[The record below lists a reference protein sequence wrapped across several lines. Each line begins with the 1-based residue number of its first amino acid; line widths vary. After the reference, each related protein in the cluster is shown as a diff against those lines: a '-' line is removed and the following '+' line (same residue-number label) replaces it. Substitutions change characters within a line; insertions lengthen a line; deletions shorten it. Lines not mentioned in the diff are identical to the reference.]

1 MKKLLISTSIAAV
14 FVLAGCGG
22 GDELKEIQQDTT
34 KTVPAS
40 RIMFDPSNSVLNV
53 PNDLFFALVE
63 VTDDGTLEMPD
74 EVAGQANGGTP
85 DFGNPSAALGAL
97 DGWSTQHPFT
107 FSTSHPEGV
116 SLDAESVAS
125 AGAVRIFEGA
135 IGGDL
140 NAPDCTYVSPI
151 TGCKVGEEL
160 TFGVDFITTASGDDV
175 AIVPLKPFK
184 ESTSYYVVA
193 TNKLTAGGQALK
205 PSTTYELVRQDINTL
220 PLATESQLSLQ
231 GIINSYEAVLTSQGG
246 LSQDEIIFSYTFTTQ
261 STTQIINTVKQLQ
274 IAPFAQALQSGL
286 SVEDAAAFLPVIPVS
301 DAPVSTAFDM
311 LAPSLLGEEQM
322 AGLTAVGLNTCD
334 GMISAI
340 SDPSSPLFETAAS
353 VFPQV
358 GAFCAASLKAG
369 VIDLP
374 YYSDPADPLN
384 GRWEAACTNGLAL
397 QTLGSEQIATLI
409 ANGTISVGP
418 NNDLCQAASDGQLLD
433 LDLTNVGVNDLRHV
447 TRYSPIPAAQGT
459 NADGTQTIDVQVT
472 VPDPTVIAVL
482 ATIPDSGVTAISK
495 PESGWPVVI
504 LQHGITSKKEDFLA
518 ITGALSLAGYA
529 TVAIDHPLHGSR
541 GFTIDGEIVNTSTGF
556 GGSTTDYLN
565 LASLLTTRDNNRQS
579 IVDVMGLRL
588 GLNAVVDLTGGSVD
602 LDGSQVSYV
611 GQSLGS
617 ITGISSVAS
626 SNRSFGES
634 SPLAAFDS
642 MYQFETAVFSVPGG
656 GIGGFL
662 IESPSFSNLIK
673 GSLLA
678 SSSAEFQA
686 FLVDY
691 ATENQVPA
699 EEAIIPAFIAYEAQL
714 DDTGLAEINATF
726 ASFVFAAQTIID
738 ASDPNNFASLLASN
752 TSFMFQEVIGG
763 GINDDGS
770 TALPDQ
776 VIPNTTVNSST
787 FAGTEPLASFAGLSG
802 VSSTTEG
809 NGLVRFIAGGHSS
822 LLSPTPSAA
831 VTTEMQKQAAA
842 FFATGGTIV
851 ISDPSVVSN

>member
-40 RIMFDPSNSVLNV
+40 RIMFDPANSVLNV
-53 PNDLFFALVE
+53 PSDLFFALVE
-63 VTDDGTLEMPD
+63 ITDDGTLEMPD
-74 EVAGQANGGTP
+74 EIAGQANGATP

-107 FSTSHPEGV
+107 FSTSHPTGV
-116 SLDAESVAS
+116 SLDASSAAS

-140 NAPDCTYVSPI
+140 NDPDCTTAPPI
-151 TGCKVGEEL
+151 TGCKVGDEL
-160 TFGVDFITTASGDDV
+160 TFGVDFITQASGNDV
-175 AIVPLKPFK
+175 AIIPLKPLK

-205 PSTTYELVRQDINTL
+205 PSTTYELVRQDLTTL
-220 PLATESQLSLQ
+220 PLATDSQRSLQ
-231 GIINSYEAVLTSQGG
+231 GIINSYEAVLTSQAG

-261 STTQIINTVKQLQ
+261 STTQIIDTVKQLQ
-274 IAPFAQALQSGL
+274 IAPFAQALQAGL
-286 SVEDAAAFLPVIPVS
+286 SPAEAAAYLPVIPVTEAS
-301 DAPVSTAFDM
+301 VSTAFDM
-311 LAPSLLGEEQM
+311 LAPSILGEDQL

-340 SDPSSPLFETAAS
+340 SDPSSPLFSTAAA

-358 GAFCAASLKAG
+358 GAFCAASMKTG
-369 VIDLP
+369 SIDLP

-397 QTLGSEQIATLI
+397 QTLGSEQIATLL
-409 ANGTISVGP
+409 ANGTISTGP
-418 NNDLCQAASDGQLLD
+418 NNDLCQAASGGQLLD
-433 LDLTNVGVNDLRHV
+433 LDLSNLGMNDLRHV
-447 TRYSPIPAAQGT
+447 TRYSPIPARQGS
-459 NADGTQTIDVQVT
+459 NDDGTETLDVQIT
-472 VPDPTVIAVL
+472 VPDANVIAVL
-482 ATIPDSGVTAISK
+482 AALPNSGVTAISK

-518 ITGALSLAGYA
+518 ITGALSLAGFA

-541 GFTIDGEIVNTSTGF
+541 GFTIDGQIVNTSTGF

-579 IVDVMGLRL
+579 IVDAMGLRL

-602 LDGSQVSYV
+602 LDSSKVSYI

-617 ITGISSVAS
+617 ITGIPSVAS
-626 SNRSFGES
+626 SNKSFGET

-642 MYQFETAVFSVPGG
+642 MYAFETAVFNVPGG
-656 GIGGFL
+656 GTGGFL

-678 SSSAEFQA
+678 SSSAEFQGY
-686 FLVDY
+686 LVEY
-691 ATENQVPA
+691 ATENQIPA
-699 EEAIIPAFIAYEAQL
+699 EQAIIPAFIAYEAQL
-714 DDTGLAEINATF
+714 DEAGLAEINATF
-726 ASFVFAAQTIID
+726 ASFVFAAQTITD
-738 ASDPNNFASLLASN
+738 ASDPNNFAALLASN
-752 TSFMFQEVIGG
+752 SNFMFQEVIGG
-763 GINDDGS
+763 GTNDDGS

-776 VIPNTTVNSST
+776 VIPNSTVNSPT
-787 FAGTEPLASFAGLSG
+787 FAGTEPLAKFAGLSG
-802 VSSTTEG
+802 VSTTTDG
-809 NGLVRFIAGGHSS
+809 NGLVRFIAGVHSS
-822 LLSPTPSAA
+822 LLSPSPSAD

-851 ISDPSVVSN
+851 VTDTLVVAN

>member
-85 DFGNPSAALGAL
+85 DFDNPSAALGAL

-140 NAPDCTYVSPI
+140 NDPDCTYVSPI

-459 NADGTQTIDVQVT
+459 NEDGTQTIDVQVT

-482 ATIPDSGVTAISK
+482 AAIPDSGVTAISK

-714 DDTGLAEINATF
+714 DDAGLAEINATF

-809 NGLVRFIAGGHSS
+809 NGLVRFIAGEHSS